1 MRPLKATLPLLLAL
15 LAPAL
20 PATALAAAPAGTGAE
35 ADSALFTA
43 DGYRQTRYRS
53 PTPDTVE
60 HAVTVD
66 TPAVQALI
74 AADPTAVLVDSYRAT
89 WRHDRFIH
97 DEGHRSIPGSLWL
110 AYIGEHEVDAG
121 WLDYLAQH
129 LYQATGG
136 DPDLPLVFFCRSD
149 CWASWNAVRRAHGL
163 GYRKLYWYRD
173 GIDAWEQA
181 GLPLVPATPAAP
193 LTP

>member
-74 AADPTAVLVDSYRAT
+74 AALGVFSVTHLLEGRTGQVTVVAMGLAMVMTGA
-89 WRHDRFIH
+89 RHFRH
-97 DEGHRSIPGSLWL
+97 
-110 AYIGEHEVDAG
+110 
-121 WLDYLAQH
+121 
-129 LYQATGG
+129 
-136 DPDLPLVFFCRSD
+136 
-149 CWASWNAVRRAHGL
+149 
-163 GYRKLYWYRD
+163 
-173 GIDAWEQA
+173 
-181 GLPLVPATPAAP
+181 
-193 LTP
+193 